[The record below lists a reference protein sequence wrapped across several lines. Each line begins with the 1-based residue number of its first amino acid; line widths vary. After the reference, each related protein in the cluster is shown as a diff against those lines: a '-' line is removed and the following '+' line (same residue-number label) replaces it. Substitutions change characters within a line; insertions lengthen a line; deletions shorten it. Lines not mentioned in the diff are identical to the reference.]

1 MPPDPDRP
9 NASRPEA
16 SPKLVLGAGWGFP
29 VVRDPERLLAVAAE
43 DESVR
48 QSILI
53 ILRTVKG
60 ERVMRPDFGCG
71 LRRYLMQ
78 PNNPATRAAIQREIM
93 QSLTRWEPRVKLIDI
108 AVTPTDDRAMVLIEI
123 HYAHVLDARQDVLV
137 YPFYLE
143 HDR

>member
-1 MPPDPDRP
+1 MSSVLNRYQRLGQGLGQPVAPD
-9 NASRPEA
+9 ASGRLPLVSGPE
-16 SPKLVLGAGWGFP
+16 K
-29 VVRDPERLLAVAAE
+29 
-43 DESVR
+43 VR
-48 QSILI
+48 QAIYTL
-53 ILRTVKG
+53 LDTDPG

-78 PNNPATRAAIQREIM
+78 PNNPATRAGIQREIT
-93 QSLTRWEPRVKLIDI
+93 QSLTRWEPRVKLVDI

>member
-1 MPPDPDRP
+1 MSSGLNRYQRLGTGLGQPLAPDTNGR
-9 NASRPEA
+9 
-16 SPKLVLGAGWGFP
+16 LP
-29 VVRDPERLLAVAAE
+29 VVSGPEK
-43 DESVR
+43 VR
-48 QSILI
+48 QAIYTL
-53 ILRTVKG
+53 LDTDPG

-78 PNNPATRAAIQREIM
+78 PNNPATRAGIEREIM
-93 QSLTRWEPRVKLIDI
+93 QSLTRWEPRVRLVDI

>member
-1 MPPDPDRP
+1 MSAVLNRYQRLGQGLGQPVAPDDSGRLPLI
-9 NASRPEA
+9 SGPE
-16 SPKLVLGAGWGFP
+16 K
-29 VVRDPERLLAVAAE
+29 
-43 DESVR
+43 VR
-48 QSILI
+48 QAIFTL
-53 ILRTVKG
+53 LDTDPG

-78 PNNPATRAAIQREIM
+78 PNNPATRAAIEREIT
-93 QSLTRWEPRVKLIDI
+93 QTLGRWEPRIKLLDI

-143 HDR
+143 QDR

>member
-1 MPPDPDRP
+1 MSSVLNRYQRLGQGLGQPVAPD
-9 NASRPEA
+9 ASGRLPLVSGPE
-16 SPKLVLGAGWGFP
+16 K
-29 VVRDPERLLAVAAE
+29 
-43 DESVR
+43 VR
-48 QSILI
+48 QAIYTL
-53 ILRTVKG
+53 LDTDPG

-78 PNNPATRAAIQREIM
+78 PNNPATRAGIQREIT
-93 QSLTRWEPRVKLIDI
+93 QSLTRWELRVRLVDI

>member
-1 MPPDPDRP
+1 MSSVLNRYQRLGQGLGQPVAPD
-9 NASRPEA
+9 ASGRLPIVSGPE
-16 SPKLVLGAGWGFP
+16 K
-29 VVRDPERLLAVAAE
+29 
-43 DESVR
+43 VR
-48 QSILI
+48 QAIYTL
-53 ILRTVKG
+53 LDTDPG

-78 PNNPATRAAIQREIM
+78 PNNPATRAGIQREIT
-93 QSLTRWEPRVKLIDI
+93 QSLTRWEPRVKLVDI
-108 AVTPTDDRAMVLIEI
+108 AFTPTDDRAMVLIEI